1 MVLTIYKG
9 IKWRITKGIFKG
21 EVEKMT
27 EEQLLNYRTKLVRTC
42 DRALFFLLS
51 VYMANVVLWIFSAF
65 FYLSEDRRSIFTY
78 SLIYIALY
86 AVLMILEFL
95 RVEAI
100 MPVFSIV
107 SAFSVLLSPNYYMT
121 FLNAGLFVV
130 TFAVHAVILCETVVN
145 DRIKITPQRTE
156 ARKQLATESRIKS
169 GMATDDYVPDDIA
182 ADERLMALRQ
192 SVLHLDETADTD
204 IAETFLQKND

>member
-1 MVLTIYKG
+1 M
-9 IKWRITKGIFKG
+9 
-21 EVEKMT
+21 
-27 EEQLLNYRTKLVRTC
+27 
-42 DRALFFLLS
+42 
-51 VYMANVVLWIFSAF
+51 
-65 FYLSEDRRSIFTY
+65 
-78 SLIYIALY
+78 
-86 AVLMILEFL
+86 
-95 RVEAI
+95 
-100 MPVFSIV
+100 
-107 SAFSVLLSPNYYMT
+107 
-121 FLNAGLFVV
+121 V